1 MLKNSIFLC
10 HWVTGGEILIM
21 NEAVVYGKVLKTEN
35 NEVIL
40 RGYQGNVNRVLLD
53 KDMELNKDTILAVK
67 GEILS
72 DEQGCCIGNIKRFA
86 IVDAMHP
93 TEYRF
98 VGILK
103 SKNNKSLKLIL
114 SGNYNEVI
122 VATQNIEDKDFINQI
137 QRGQAI
143 SVIGDICS
151 CVEGI
156 YILKAKVLQWVD
168 QKDNLREVR

>member
-1 MLKNSIFLC
+1 M
-10 HWVTGGEILIM
+10 IM

-40 RGYQGNVNRVLLD
+40 RGYQGSVNRILLNNSM
-53 KDMELNKDTILAVK
+53 KLKEDTILAVK

-72 DEQGCCIGNIKRFA
+72 DEQGCCIGNIKRLA
-86 IVDAMHP
+86 IVDTLRP

-103 SKNNKSLKLIL
+103 SKNKKSLKLIL
-114 SGNYNEVI
+114 SGNYNEVL

-143 SVIGDICS
+143 SVTGDICN
-151 CVEGI
+151 CVDGI
-156 YILKAKVLQWVD
+156 YILKAKVMQWVD
-168 QKDNLREVR
+168 HKDNLREAR